1 MQTSIICFKMKA
13 LLYLL
18 PFMLVSCDKDCV
30 EKSNISFAKEIQPMF
45 TQSCAVSGC
54 HSENDQASALDLS
67 EGNAYISLKQQGL
80 TDSLQAERSM
90 LYVRMND
97 KKNPMPPSGKLSKC
111 DIMLVLQW
119 LKEGAKN
126 N

>member
-1 MQTSIICFKMKA
+1 MKV

-18 PFMLVSCDKDCV
+18 PLVLVSCNKDCV
-30 EKSNISFAKEIQPMF
+30 EKSNISFAKDIQPMF
-45 TQSCAVSGC
+45 TQSCALAGC
-54 HSENDQASALDLS
+54 HSHNDKASALDLS
-67 EGNAYISLKQQGL
+67 EVNAYVSLKQEGL

-119 LKEGAKN
+119 VREGTKN